1 LIFDLIQSQ
10 VSQLQFDTSHP
21 LDLDNIL
28 LIVAFTGVIA
38 YNVFTI
44 VGTQFSDHPDRI
56 LVLMNALTAVVQAV
70 AQTVFV
76 LGSSKR
82 HLYTRRQEQSKPGRE
97 VITFLM
103 VTNFVMVYT

>member
-1 LIFDLIQSQ
+1 MIFDLIQSQ

-44 VGTQFSDHPDRI
+44 VGTQFSDQDRI

-103 VTNFVMVYT
+103 VTNFAMVLYT